1 MPWTDSTI
9 AAALASRAEHRDVLT
24 AAPAAPW
31 DDAADVLRGM
41 FGCLSGSIGRVK
53 SPEVV

>member
-41 FGCLSGSIGRVK
+41 FGCLSGSIG
-53 SPEVV
+53 